1 MTKAVSWQVEKGHE
15 ATLGKSLVEWLQTE
29 MLEKTVVDGF
39 ATTCAMRTSLTRP
52 TNSAISDPV
61 CTVDTAG
68 THW

>member
-1 MTKAVSWQVEKGHE
+1 MASDRN
-15 ATLGKSLVEWLQTE
+15 AR
-29 MLEKTVVDGF
+29 KTVVDGF

-68 THW
+68 MHW